1 MRRYRRLNQIEQ
13 RNNIRSAVIYITLTI
28 GAIVLILFL
37 GIPVMGKIAGF
48 IHDIS
53 SSGQKIEVNDTTPPA
68 PPKIE
73 NLPEVTNKTTITVRG
88 KTEAGVTVKIKAND
102 KEMEVVANNEGS
114 FTYEWSI
121 WKGENKIS
129 LIAKDQSG
137 NESQETKTF
146 TLNYD
151 NTTPELNISSPTNGQ
166 QFSGTKQRQVTIKGS
181 TEEGATLTINDRII
195 AVDED
200 GSFSFFTTMTEGE
213 NKYTI
218 VSKDKATNETK
229 RELSV
234 VFNP

>member
-1 MRRYRRLNQIEQ
+1 MRRYRRLNQIEE
-13 RNNIRSAVIYITLTI
+13 RNNIRSAVIYISLTI
-28 GAIVLILFL
+28 GVILIILFL
-37 GIPVMGKIAGF
+37 GIPAMGRIAGF
-48 IHDIS
+48 IHDIR

-73 NLPEVTNKTTITVRG
+73 TLPEVTNKTSIEVVG

-102 KEMEVVANNEGS
+102 KEVEVVANKEGS
-114 FTYEWSI
+114 FTYDWAI
-121 WKGENKIS
+121 WKGENKLS
-129 LIAKDQSG
+129 LIARDQSG

-146 TLNYD
+146 TISYD
-151 NTTPELNISSPTNGQ
+151 NTAPDLVISSPTNGQ
-166 QFSGTKQRQVTIKGS
+166 QFSGTKQRQVTIKGT
-181 TEEGATLTINDRII
+181 TEEGATLTINDRIV